1 MGADSSSQMTSN
13 SLRSQTALTHATD
26 YQKFAQQEEEV
37 GDFIQDSHP
46 TGDSKKQT

>member
-1 MGADSSSQMTSN
+1 MGADSSSLMASN
-13 SLRSQTALTHATD
+13 SLCSQTTLTHTTD
-26 YQKFAQQEEEV
+26 SQKFAQQEEEV